1 MIYKK
6 LSLKDYYPFLGEDGK
21 DPVLDIYLP
30 ENLRKGEKKPCLII
44 CPGGG
49 YAFCSEREA
58 EVIGVDYLSERFN
71 VFVLWYSVWPH
82 KFPTQLTEVAAVM
95 ELIYKNSDEWECD
108 TEKIAIMGFSAGG
121 HVAGHYTNKYN
132 CEEVRAVFP
141 ESKGVNASI
150 LCYPVITA
158 DERYSHSDSFLRVA
172 GNYPLTEEQM
182 DIFSLE
188 RCVTKDTPP
197 TFIWHNAGDDAVPP
211 MNSLLY
217 CQALSKNKVPFEM
230 HIFPNGVHGLATC
243 DKRSIGEMS
252 PEIEHT
258 AQWIPLCKKWLKTVF
273 GL

>member
-1 MIYKK
+1 MIYRR
-6 LSLKDYYPFLGEDGK
+6 LNLKDYYSFLGEDGK
-21 DPVLDIYLP
+21 DPMLDIYLP
-30 ENLRKGEKKPCLII
+30 ENLYKGEKKPNLII

-71 VFVLWYSVWPH
+71 VFILWYSVPDH
-82 KFPTQLTEVAAVM
+82 KFPTQIREVAAVM

-108 TEKIAIMGFSAGG
+108 TKKIAIMGFSAGG
-121 HVAGHYTNKYN
+121 HLAGHYTNKYN
-132 CEEVRAVFP
+132 CKEVREVFP
-141 ESKGVNASI
+141 ESKAVNASI
-150 LCYPVITA
+150 LCYPVVTA

-172 GNYPLTEEQM
+172 GNYPLSQEQM
-182 DIFSLE
+182 DMFSLE
-188 RCVTKDTPP
+188 RCVNEKTPP
-197 TFIWHNAGDDAVPP
+197 TFIWHNAGDDGVPV

-217 CQALSKNKVPFEM
+217 SEALSKNKIPFEM

-258 AQWIPLCKKWLKTVF
+258 AQWIPLCKKWLKSVF
-273 GL
+273 EL